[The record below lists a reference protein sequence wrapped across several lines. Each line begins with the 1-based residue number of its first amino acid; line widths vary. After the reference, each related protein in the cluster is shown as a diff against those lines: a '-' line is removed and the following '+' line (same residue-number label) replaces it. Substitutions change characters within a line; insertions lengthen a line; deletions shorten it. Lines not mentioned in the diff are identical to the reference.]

1 MERGGVNADFAWKIR
16 RVLLTNENPSLRN
29 VGESLPLRLYERLG
43 YTIVQDYTDSGSSGG
58 KSRNDRPALDAIT
71 KDATRRGFDMVM
83 YWSIERL
90 GRLILMY
97 PPKS

>member
-1 MERGGVNADFAWKIR
+1 MWDSKGLACKPNRGQQY
-16 RVLLTNENPSLRN
+16 